1 MAFQKSSTY
10 LDQKHKDPYYVVET
24 IHKMWTIF
32 YGTISSSIENFFDV
46 TYDRRKTC
54 NVWDEKEDY
63 YTKKQRNV
71 QIILGLSKL
80 L

>member
-1 MAFQKSSTY
+1 
-10 LDQKHKDPYYVVET
+10 
-24 IHKMWTIF
+24 MWTIF

-46 TYDRRKTC
+46 TYDWEKKC

-71 QIILGLSKL
+71 QIN
-80 L
+80 

>member
-1 MAFQKSSTY
+1 MAFQKGSTY
-10 LDQKHKDPYYVVET
+10 SDQKHKDPYYVVET

-46 TYDRRKTC
+46 TNDRKKKTC

-71 QIILGLSKL
+71 QIN
-80 L
+80 